1 MSDKLSNGTKNTK
14 QTQVFRQ
21 ILKRQQLQNLHLKSE
36 GRDIIILALFM

>member
-21 ILKRQQLQNLHLKSE
+21 ILKRQQQQNLHLKSE